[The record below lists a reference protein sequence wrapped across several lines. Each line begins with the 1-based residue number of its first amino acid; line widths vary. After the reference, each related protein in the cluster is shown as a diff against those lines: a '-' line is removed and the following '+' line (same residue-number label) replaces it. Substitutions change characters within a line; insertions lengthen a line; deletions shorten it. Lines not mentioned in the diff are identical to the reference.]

1 MKSNIFKK
9 AHELTKKI
17 IKIGDNYRATFRL
30 CLSFVYSQIK
40 KGVKKMVEL
49 KGTEKQ
55 VKWATE
61 IREQLLIYVNLFEEV
76 AKDDIAELQK
86 KIEECKKKEELCEVT
101 SEINSIKSKI
111 CMAIV
116 EKQKADEKEQARIA
130 EQNSHEEKVDIED
143 IFAEMCSESV
153 VDDEKED
160 LNIF

>member
-76 AKDDIAELQK
+76 AKDDNSKDVQETRNAIE
-86 KIEECKKKEELCEVT
+86 KILNVDSAKFYIDNMKSLTGYDAKFKLDSFKEKRRNAKLEYMNFAMT
-101 SEINSIKSKI
+101 SFAN
-111 CMAIV
+111 
-116 EKQKADEKEQARIA
+116 RI
-130 EQNSHEEKVDIED
+130 
-143 IFAEMCSESV
+143 
-153 VDDEKED
+153 
-160 LNIF
+160 